1 MQTSCFASL
10 WAFKAERLVDGDR
23 DSAVDASATLPNS
36 LEMSRPASQASVSA
50 ILGVASRAAP
60 SSCQAPLCGK
70 HLPKSTEDFT
80 LG

>member
-1 MQTSCFASL
+1 
-10 WAFKAERLVDGDR
+10 
-23 DSAVDASATLPNS
+23 VDASATLPNS

-70 HLPKSTEDFT
+70 HLPKSTEDFS

>member
-1 MQTSCFASL
+1 MLEARSL
-10 WAFKAERLVDGDR
+10 RDR
-23 DSAVDASATLPNS
+23 REGAWGHSFLRRTWCKPSPNS

-70 HLPKSTEDFT
+70 HLPKSTEDFS